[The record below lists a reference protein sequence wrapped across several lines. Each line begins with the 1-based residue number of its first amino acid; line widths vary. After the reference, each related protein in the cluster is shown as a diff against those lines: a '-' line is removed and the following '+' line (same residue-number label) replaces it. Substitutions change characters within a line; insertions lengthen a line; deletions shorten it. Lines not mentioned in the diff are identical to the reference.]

1 MVIHKLKVQK
11 KYSTYHKK
19 LPFLAGS
26 ELDVDH
32 PGLDQTAAGR
42 RRGGCPQ
49 GQAGQEK
56 EDPPGR
62 EPGLNLS
69 LPQRLGKKNAIILR
83 RKFLAKDKYK
93 LIYLLQGKG
102 DVANN
107 SGPPP
112 LFVTDVVLDY
122 QVGTHNKVTL
132 KYNRLKKTYPL
143 SIITFYFVH

>member
-11 KYSTYHKK
+11 KYSTYQKK

-69 LPQRLGKKNAIILR
+69 LPQRLGKKT
-83 RKFLAKDKYK
+83 
-93 LIYLLQGKG
+93 
-102 DVANN
+102 
-107 SGPPP
+107 P
-112 LFVTDVVLDY
+112 LFCEESFW
-122 QVGTHNKVTL
+122 Q
-132 KYNRLKKTYPL
+132 KTN
-143 SIITFYFVH
+143 IN